1 MLKMILKM
9 NFNFNLLRI
18 AFVTSPR
25 QRGKSPLGVIAITK
39 DFRFGRAAV
48 RRYLV
53 WFFGG
58 KFRPIGSVVLTNFG

>member
-25 QRGKSPLGVIAITK
+25 QRGKSPLRVIAITK
-39 DFRFGRAAV
+39 DGLDSVDRRFGDTRV
-48 RRYLV
+48 I
-53 WFFGG
+53 
-58 KFRPIGSVVLTNFG
+58 K